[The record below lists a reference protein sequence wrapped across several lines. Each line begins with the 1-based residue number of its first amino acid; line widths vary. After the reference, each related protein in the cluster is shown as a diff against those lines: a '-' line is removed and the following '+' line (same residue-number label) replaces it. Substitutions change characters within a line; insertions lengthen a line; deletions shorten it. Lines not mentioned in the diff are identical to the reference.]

1 MGRRGEYS
9 AERGIFLRGSVLV
22 LLVRRVV
29 KNIWMAHAIIKPFF
43 IKPYLYISVFKIAMV
58 WITLMMFGGL
68 IHIVFF
74 FRFFEIPFCFPLDF
88 FHSKV
93 LIFFLFVLT
102 GATKCSQKKK
112 TLKSYVVVCRSS
124 WNIFFLLS
132 FLWQQILCVCMYV
145 CFDHQKILHFFHLNK
160 FCF

>member
-29 KNIWMAHAIIKPFF
+29 NKNIWMAHAIIKPLFHKTIF
-43 IKPYLYISVFKIAMV
+43 IYLSLQNCHGVNNIDDVR
-58 WITLMMFGGL
+58 GL
-68 IHIVFF
+68 IHRVFF

-93 LIFFLFVLT
+93 LIFFF
-102 GATKCSQKKK
+102 
-112 TLKSYVVVCRSS
+112 
-124 WNIFFLLS
+124 
-132 FLWQQILCVCMYV
+132 V
-145 CFDHQKILHFFHLNK
+145 CFDWRDKMFSKKENTKKL
-160 FCF
+160 CCSM